1 MDERPVVIYVARTA
15 RDADLLK
22 MRLAE
27 AQIDVQRPADTS
39 GGASFWSVAVAA
51 DTAEDAW
58 RIALAFERD
67 QHGLLDLPLDGAVGV
82 QGDWLFNPVEIYS
95 AAGVPQAYIL
105 RNLLAESGI
114 VAVVANSTLHG
125 GGVDL
130 VGLHT
135 AAKVMVAQ
143 KNAAAARRF
152 ALQFDDAAVAA
163 AGFPPEPASEPLSD
177 STYDWPRCPGC
188 GERRSTGCKI
198 CHTSGTDFDLADM
211 DFVGPPQ
218 PREKSSDASTGSLA
232 VTSCGRGPTGCG
244 GGQESCE
251 DTAAPDPS
259 GATAESTD
267 QPPPRPEPMLM
278 CPTCDEPFIPAFPRL
293 CEWCGHQFH
302 DGHEIE
308 PDTPPPIERI
318 STRAVLVIAGLLL
331 VMALA
336 LIYFTVIV

>member
-1 MDERPVVIYVARTA
+1 MDALPVVIYVARTA

-27 AQIDVQRPADTS
+27 AQIDAQRPHDSAAE
-39 GGASFWSVAVAA
+39 ASPWRVAVKP
-51 DTAEDAW
+51 DKAEDAW
-58 RIALAFERD
+58 RVALAFERD
-67 QHGLLDLPLDGAVGV
+67 QYGLVDLPEDGAVGV

-95 AAGVPQAYIL
+95 AGSVPQAYML

-163 AGFPPEPASEPLSD
+163 AEFPPEPDPLSD

-188 GERRSTGCKI
+188 GERRSTRCKI
-198 CHTSGTDFDLADM
+198 CHTSGTDFNLADM
-211 DFVGPPQ
+211 DFVGPSEPG
-218 PREKSSDASTGSLA
+218 EKSSDASDT
-232 VTSCGRGPTGCG
+232 TSCGCGPTGCG
-244 GGQESCE
+244 GGNESCE
-251 DTAAPDPS
+251 DTAAQDPS
-259 GATAESTD
+259 DATVESVD
-267 QPPPRPEPMLM
+267 QPPPRPEPLLM
-278 CPTCDEPFIPAFPRL
+278 CPTCDEPFVPAFPRL
-293 CEWCGHQFH
+293 CEWCGHQFD
-302 DGHEIE
+302 DGYEIE
-308 PDTPPPIERI
+308 THTPPPVEQI
-318 STRAVLVIAGLLL
+318 SSRAVLVIAGLLL
-331 VMALA
+331 VLALA
-336 LIYFTVIV
+336 FVYFTVIV